1 MKRSFSLIMLLLPAV
16 CLSLAAVPASKV
28 EKFRIPGFMLIKDV
42 ATDPGGNIYVLDA
55 IRANVSVFDAMG
67 KPRWK
72 IGKSRFNF
80 TSFEDVSARDKEVME
95 AVRKGTIGKD
105 ELWSPR
111 SIFIRAGALYVFDA
125 DKIVVYRIPG
135 GEYLK
140 TIRLSGKMDSAS
152 GFFVNGRGEIIVEGL
167 RDGSNG
173 VFHVFDADGGYRASF
188 GELSFPAGSRKRDD
202 VRDESVRLMSALP
215 VSVAYDGK
223 TDELLALDPVTSNI
237 NVFVDGVKTGS
248 VSDPVLKAPRLST
261 MITDSG
267 AAGGY
272 IGAPVLARI
281 GGRIS
286 VFSPG
291 KEDNGDYR
299 DMMAFDGKGRAGTA
313 RLGIEG
319 RPVHYDGKNGL
330 YCDKDESILIKYA
343 FN

>member
-1 MKRSFSLIMLLLPAV
+1 MKRSFSLSMLLLPAV
-16 CLSLAAVPASKV
+16 CMSLAAAPAAQV
-28 EKFRIPGFMLIKDV
+28 EKFRIPGFVLIKDV

-55 IRANVSVFDAMG
+55 IRANVSVFDAKG
-67 KPRWK
+67 TPQGK

-80 TSFEDVSARDKEVME
+80 TSFEDFSARNKEVVE
-95 AVRKGTIGKD
+95 ALQKGTIGKD

-111 SIFIRAGALYVFDA
+111 GIFIRAGALYVFDA

-135 GEYLK
+135 GEYIK
-140 TIRLSGKMDSAS
+140 TIKLSGGLDSSS

-167 RDGSNG
+167 RDGSSG

-188 GELSFPAGSRKRDD
+188 GGLSFPADSKKKDD
-202 VRDESVRLMSALP
+202 VRYESVRLMSALP

-248 VSDPVLKAPRLST
+248 VSDPGLKAPGMSSA
-261 MITDSG
+261 ISDVG

-272 IGAPVLARI
+272 VGAPVLAMVD
-281 GGRIS
+281 GRIS

-291 KEDNGDYR
+291 KGDDGDYR
-299 DMMAFDGKGRAGTA
+299 DMMVFDGEGRAGSS
-313 RLGIEG
+313 RIGIEG
-319 RPVHYDGKNGL
+319 LPVHYDGKNGL
-330 YCDKDESILIKYA
+330 YCSKDESILIKYA
-343 FN
+343 LK